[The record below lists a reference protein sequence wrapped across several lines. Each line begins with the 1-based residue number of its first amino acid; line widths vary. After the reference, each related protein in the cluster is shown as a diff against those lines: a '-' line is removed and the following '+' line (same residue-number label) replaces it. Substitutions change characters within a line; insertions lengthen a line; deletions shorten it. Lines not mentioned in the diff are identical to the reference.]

1 MERKHLFK
9 ESIIERIEV
18 LEDWIQKGSFVEM
31 TTTAV
36 TELNLYKE
44 LLIKLEESG
53 ELTIINTVHTEIYQQ
68 IGILI

>member
-1 MERKHLFK
+1 MEKKHLFK

-18 LEDWIQKGSFVEM
+18 LEDWIKNPSHPEM
-31 TTTAV
+31 ISTAIKEV
-36 TELNLYKE
+36 KLYRC
-44 LLIKLEESG
+44 LLEKIEESG

>member
-1 MERKHLFK
+1 MEKKHLFK

>member
-1 MERKHLFK
+1 MEKQQLTK
-9 ESIIERIEV
+9 EEIEERIDV

-36 TELNLYKE
+36 TEVNLYKE
-44 LLIKLEESG
+44 LLIKLEKSG
-53 ELTIINTVHTEIYQQ
+53 KLTIENTVHTQVFQQ

>member
-1 MERKHLFK
+1 MEKQQLTK
-9 ESIIERIEV
+9 EEIEERIEV